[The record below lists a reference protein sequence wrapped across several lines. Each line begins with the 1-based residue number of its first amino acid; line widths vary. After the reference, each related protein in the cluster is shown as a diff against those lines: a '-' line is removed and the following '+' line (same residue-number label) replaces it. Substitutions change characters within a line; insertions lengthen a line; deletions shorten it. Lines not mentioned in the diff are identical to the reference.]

1 MEEAINASIPIP
13 RSDKT
18 AFIVAMEIIT
28 RLDEIY
34 SEVFGENEEWFIDNT
49 WKDMFDN
56 ADTNGDSIVEL
67 MLDDCADQEKKTTL
81 ITALYIFPI
90 HIACAYA
97 VQAMKAFETNNNL
110 AWAFAS
116 DASYWL
122 GVLNG
127 NITPKSL

>member
-28 RLDEIY
+28 RLDKIY

-56 ADTNGDSIVEL
+56 AYTNGDSIVEL
-67 MLDDCADQEKKTTL
+67 MLDDCADQEKNN
-81 ITALYIFPI
+81 P
-90 HIACAYA
+90 HNSA
-97 VQAMKAFETNNNL
+97 VYFSHSYCL
-110 AWAFAS
+110 CLCG
-116 DASYWL
+116 ASYE
-122 GVLNG
+122 
-127 NITPKSL
+127 SLRNK